1 MKMNK
6 SLDSSMELPDF
17 DGGPDLM
24 NLFLM
29 EACNLPE
36 LSHFFSPVVDR
47 ANDEIID
54 LTVQKTGN
62 FKCTCFDYCP
72 KYLLAPYFNAY

>member
-1 MKMNK
+1 
-6 SLDSSMELPDF
+6 MELPDF

-36 LSHFFSPVVDR
+36 LSHFFSPVVDIVDQ
-47 ANDEIID
+47 ANDESKD

-62 FKCTCFDYCP
+62 VLINVQISACP
-72 KYLLAPYFNAY
+72 LYQCQ

>member
-1 MKMNK
+1 MKMSK
-6 SLDSSMELPDF
+6 SADNSMELPDF
-17 DGGPDLM
+17 DGGPDLL

-36 LSHFFSPVVDR
+36 LSHFFSPVVDIVDQ
-47 ANDEIID
+47 ANDESKD

-62 FKCTCFDYCP
+62 VLINVQISACP
-72 KYLLAPYFNAY
+72 LCQCQ